1 MIEPEAMKRLASAI
15 AALELGNHAAA
26 ERDLAYAAEEWPN
39 QCDVHRALAYSRQS
53 RLQVPTEARAIAKI
67 RTALG
72 TFDEMI
78 ASIPGG
84 SVEDSF
90 TINWSM
96 PLAPVIFPL
105 ATRGQVRAAYA
116 SQLVEDKQYDEAF
129 DELKAA
135 RNEKL
140 FTKALAGTTAK
151 EIAAVE
157 CLLYYRTDR
166 WDDLIRAASALTSAA
181 SADELEQ
188 VFASLGNAF
197 SGAALAHL
205 GSHDA
210 AQTKLQYSIAG
221 NFSEVSAWASL
232 QLGLSHRTA
241 GDEEAAQKALSA
253 GMQYKTLPELQHA
266 MQNKSVTLRVST
278 AEVIAARESYWDR
291 ESEPD
296 IADFQR
302 QSSQEDRAKV
312 LKEALAE
319 LEAMDGMDGIKEQV
333 RTLSSEVMFEN
344 EQRRRGM
351 NVKPKTRHLIFKG
364 PPGTGK
370 TTIANLIVRLYYG
383 LGVIRNHTLISAN
396 RAALVGQVEGESA
409 QKTLARLKEARGG
422 VIFIDEAY
430 EVVQNRGGQTDPF
443 GSEALTTLLE
453 YMDNH
458 RDDIIV
464 IIAGYE
470 APIERFLGENPGLK
484 SRFAYSLS
492 FTTYS
497 PDEMWRILTGMAKK
511 EGRTVDPS
519 VEDKFKQAVDIMWGT
534 DQRGQRVLDVAG
546 NGRFA
551 RNVFE
556 QAQGL
561 SSRRLMTGG
570 ADLAELSDEQFL
582 QLQAEDILGATANI
596 LKGFGITHVA

>member
-1 MIEPEAMKRLASAI
+1 MIEPEAMKRLKSAI
-15 AALELGNHAAA
+15 AAMNQGNNAVA
-26 ERDLAYAAEEWPN
+26 ERDLTYAAEEWPD
-39 QCDVHRALAYSRQS
+39 QCDIHRALAFSRQTT
-53 RLQVPTEARAIAKI
+53 QQEPTPLVYIAGIRRA
-67 RTALG
+67 LS
-72 TFDEMI
+72 TFDEMVI
-78 ASIPGG
+78 ELDRDAAESA
-84 SVEDSF
+84 F
-90 TINWSM
+90 TTNWSM
-96 PLAPVIFPL
+96 PLVPIILPL

-116 SQLVEDKQYDEAF
+116 SQLVEDKKYDEALN
-129 DELKAA
+129 ELKAA
-135 RNEKL
+135 HSERLAKPEHAGIT
-140 FTKALAGTTAK
+140 TKEL
-151 EIAAVE
+151 AAVE

-166 WDDLIRAASALTSAA
+166 WNDLITASSVLTAAAST
-181 SADELEQ
+181 DELEQ
-188 VFASLGNAF
+188 VLAALGNAF
-197 SGAALAHL
+197 GGAALAHL
-205 GSHDA
+205 GSHEA
-210 AQTKLQYSIAG
+210 AQTKLQYAIAG
-221 NFSEVSAWASL
+221 NFSAVSAWASL
-232 QLGLSHRTA
+232 QLGLSYRTA
-241 GDEEAAQKALSA
+241 GNEEAAQKALAA
-253 GMQYKTLPELQHA
+253 GMQYTTLPELQHA
-266 MQNKSVTLRVST
+266 IQNKSVTLRVST
-278 AEVIAARESYWDR
+278 AEVIDARERYWDR
-291 ESEPD
+291 DSEPD

-312 LKEALAE
+312 LQEALAE

-344 EQRRRGM
+344 EQRRRGL

-430 EVVQNRGGQTDPF
+430 EVVQNRGGQADPF

-492 FTTYS
+492 FITYS

-519 VEDKFKQAVDIMWGT
+519 VEDKFKQAIDIMWGT
-534 DQRGQRVLDVAG
+534 DQRGDRVLDVAG

-561 SSRRLMTGG
+561 SSRRLMSGG
-570 ADLAELSDEQFL
+570 VNLESMSDEQFL

>member
-15 AALELGNHAAA
+15 AALEQGNHAAA

-96 PLAPVIFPL
+96 PLVPVIFPL

-140 FTKALAGTTAK
+140 FNKALAGTTAK

-253 GMQYKTLPELQHA
+253 GMQYKTLLELQHA

>member
-1 MIEPEAMKRLASAI
+1 MIEPEAMKRLNGAI
-15 AALELGNHAAA
+15 AAMSQENYAVA
-26 ERDLAYAAEEWPN
+26 ERALTYAAEEWPD
-39 QCDVHRALAYSRQS
+39 QCDVHRALAFSRQTTQ
-53 RLQVPTEARAIAKI
+53 QVPTPPAAIVGI
-67 RTALG
+67 HNALI
-72 TFDEMI
+72 TFDEMVTQLDRDR
-78 ASIPGG
+78 
-84 SVEDSF
+84 VENAFATD
-90 TINWSM
+90 WLL
-96 PLAPVIFPL
+96 PVVPVILPL

-116 SQLVEDKQYDEAF
+116 AQLVEDKKYTEALN
-129 DELKAA
+129 ELKVA
-135 RNEKL
+135 RNEKP
-140 FTKALAGTTAK
+140 FRPEHAGVTAK

-166 WDDLIRAASALTSAA
+166 WADLITAASVLTAAA
-181 SADELEQ
+181 STDELEQ
-188 VFASLGNAF
+188 VLAALGNAF
-197 SGAALAHL
+197 GGAALAHL
-205 GSHDA
+205 GSHEA
-210 AQTKLQYSIAG
+210 AQTKLQYAIAG
-221 NFSEVSAWASL
+221 NFTAVSAWASL

-241 GDEEAAQKALSA
+241 GNEEAAQKALAA
-253 GMQYKTLPELQHA
+253 GMQYTTLPALQHA
-266 MQNKSVTLRVST
+266 IQNKSVTLRVST
-278 AEVIAARESYWDR
+278 ADVIAARESYWDR

-312 LKEALAE
+312 LQEALAE

-344 EQRRRGM
+344 EQRRRGL
-351 NVKPKTRHLIFKG
+351 NVKAKTRHLIFKG

-430 EVVQNRGGQTDPF
+430 EVVQNRGGQADPF

-492 FTTYS
+492 FITYS

-519 VEDKFKQAVDIMWGT
+519 VEDKFKQAIDIMWGT
-534 DQRGQRVLDVAG
+534 DQRGERVLDVAG

-561 SSRRLMTGG
+561 SSRRLMTGS
-570 ADLAELSDEQFL
+570 ANLESLSDEQFL

>member
-1 MIEPEAMKRLASAI
+1 MIEPEAMKRLMNAI
-15 AALELGNHAAA
+15 AALRQDNHAVA
-26 ERDLAYAAEEWPN
+26 ERALTYAAEEWPS
-39 QCDVHRALAYSRQS
+39 QCDVHRALAFSQQS
-53 RLQVPTEARAIAKI
+53 RLQVPTAAAAIANI
-67 RTALG
+67 RDALG
-72 TFDEMI
+72 TFDEMVS
-78 ASIPGG
+78 SIPDG
-84 SVEDSF
+84 SVEDWF
-90 TINWSM
+90 TVNWSM
-96 PLAPVIFPL
+96 PLVPVILPL

-116 SQLVEDKQYDEAF
+116 SELVEDNRFDEALE
-129 DELKAA
+129 ELKVA

-140 FTKALAGTTAK
+140 VNSELAGTTAK

-166 WDDLIRAASALTSAA
+166 WDDLIRAASVLTASTSSA
-181 SADELEQ
+181 ELEQ

-197 SGAALAHL
+197 GGAALAHL
-205 GSHDA
+205 GSHEA
-210 AQTKLQYSIAG
+210 AQTKLQYAISG
-221 NFSEVSAWASL
+221 NYSAVSAWASL

-241 GDEEAAQKALSA
+241 GNEETAQKALAA
-253 GMQYKTLPELQHA
+253 GMQYTILPELQHA
-266 MQNKSVTLRVST
+266 MQNKNVTLRVST

-291 ESEPD
+291 DSEPD

-312 LKEALAE
+312 LQEALAE

-458 RDDIIV
+458 RDDVIV

-497 PDEMWRILTGMAKK
+497 ADEMWRILTGMAEK
-511 EGRTVDPS
+511 EGRTVDPT
-519 VEDKFKQAVDIMWGT
+519 VEGKFKQAIEIMWGT

-561 SSRRLMTGG
+561 SSRRLMSGG
-570 ADLAELSDEQFL
+570 ADLAGLSNEQFL

>member
-15 AALELGNHAAA
+15 AALEQGNHAAA

-96 PLAPVIFPL
+96 PLVPVIFPL

-140 FTKALAGTTAK
+140 FNKALAGTTAK

-166 WDDLIRAASALTSAA
+166 WDDLISAASALTSAA

-253 GMQYKTLPELQHA
+253 GMQYKTLLELQHA